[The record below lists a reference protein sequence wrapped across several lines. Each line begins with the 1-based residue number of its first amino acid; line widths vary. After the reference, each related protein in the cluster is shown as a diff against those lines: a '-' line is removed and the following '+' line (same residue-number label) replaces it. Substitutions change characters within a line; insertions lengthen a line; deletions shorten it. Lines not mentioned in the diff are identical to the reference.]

1 MATERKNTGNDIL
14 SKRILNDIIRERYP
28 FEPTKK
34 IADELGLSESS
45 VYNRAF
51 AMGVKKDPVYL
62 RSTQFPP
69 GYLGGKATQF
79 KKGQAPPN
87 KGQKMSTE
95 VYQKVARTMFKK
107 GTVPPNTQPIGTIHQ
122 RKDTGGKMYQYIK
135 LADSEWQLLNR
146 YTWEQHNGPIPKGM
160 VVVYKDGNYL
170 NNDINNL
177 LMITKK
183 ENMARN
189 TIQRLPKILQQV
201 MRLKCKLIKKINN
214 NGTKQTK

>member
-1 MATERKNTGNDIL
+1 M
-14 SKRILNDIIRERYP
+14 SKD
-28 FEPTKK
+28 
-34 IADELGLSESS
+34 
-45 VYNRAF
+45 
-51 AMGVKKDPVYL
+51 
-62 RSTQFPP
+62 
-69 GYLGGKATQF
+69 
-79 KKGQAPPN
+79 
-87 KGQKMSTE
+87 
-95 VYQKVARTMFKK
+95 VYQKVAKTMFKK
-107 GTVPPNTQPIGTIHQ
+107 GSKPMNTQPIGTIHQ

-135 LADSEWQLLNR
+135 LSDSNWQLLNR

-170 NNDINNL
+170 NNDIANL

-189 TIQRLPKILQQV
+189 TIQRLPKELQQV

>member
-1 MATERKNTGNDIL
+1 M
-14 SKRILNDIIRERYP
+14 NDIIRERYP

-34 IADELGLSESS
+34 IADDLGLSESS
-45 VYNRAF
+45 VYNRAW
-51 AMGVKKDPVYL
+51 AMGVKKDPEYL
-62 RSTQFPP
+62 RSTQYPP

-79 KKGQAPPN
+79 KKGSVPAN

-95 VYQKVARTMFKK
+95 VYQKCARTMFKK

-135 LADSEWQLLNR
+135 LADCNWQLLNR

-160 VVVYKDGNYL
+160 VVVYKDGDYL
-170 NNDINNL
+170 NNDITNL

-189 TIQRLPKILQQV
+189 TIQRLPKELQQV
-201 MRLKCKLIKKINN
+201 TRLKCKLIKKINN
-214 NGTKQTK
+214 NGTKQIK

>member
-1 MATERKNTGNDIL
+1 M
-14 SKRILNDIIRERYP
+14 NDIIRERYP

-34 IADELGLSESS
+34 IADDLGLSESS
-45 VYNRAF
+45 VYNRAW
-51 AMGVKKDPVYL
+51 AMGIKKDPVYL

-79 KKGQAPPN
+79 KKRQIPPN
-87 KGQKMSTE
+87 KGQKMSND
-95 VYQKVARTMFKK
+95 VYEKVAKTMFKK
-107 GTVPPNTQPIGTIHQ
+107 GSKPMNTQPIGTIHQ
-122 RKDTGGKMYQYIK
+122 RRDTGGKMYQYIK
-135 LADSEWQLLNR
+135 LADCNWQLLNR

-189 TIQRLPKILQQV
+189 TIQRLPKELQQV

-214 NGTKQTK
+214 NKLLLS

>member
-1 MATERKNTGNDIL
+1 M
-14 SKRILNDIIRERYP
+14 NDIIRERYP

-34 IADELGLSESS
+34 IADDLGLSEGS
-45 VYNRAF
+45 VYNRAY
-51 AMGVKKDPVYL
+51 AMGIKKDPVYL
-62 RSTQFPP
+62 RSTQYPP

-79 KKGQAPPN
+79 QKGQIPPN
-87 KGQKMSTE
+87 KGQKMSKDL
-95 VYQKVARTMFKK
+95 YQKVAKTMFKK
-107 GTVPPNTQPIGTIHQ
+107 GNKPMNTQPIGTIHQ
-122 RKDTGGKMYQYIK
+122 RKDTGGKMYLYIK
-135 LADSEWQLLNR
+135 LADSKWQLLNR

-189 TIQRLPKILQQV
+189 TIQRLPKELQQV

>member
-1 MATERKNTGNDIL
+1 M
-14 SKRILNDIIRERYP
+14 NDIIRERYP

-34 IADELGLSESS
+34 IADDLGLSESS

-51 AMGVKKDPVYL
+51 AMGIKKDPVYL
-62 RSTQFPP
+62 RSTQYPP

-79 KKGQAPPN
+79 QKGQTPPN
-87 KGQKMSTE
+87 KGQKMSKD
-95 VYQKVARTMFKK
+95 VYQKVEKTMFKK
-107 GTVPPNTQPIGTIHQ
+107 GNKPMNTQPIGTIHQ
-122 RKDTGGKMYQYIK
+122 RKDTGGKMYLYIK
-135 LADSEWQLLNR
+135 LADSKWQLLNR

-177 LMITKK
+177 LMITLK

-189 TIQRLPKILQQV
+189 TIQRLPKELQQV

-214 NGTKQTK
+214 GTKQTK

>member
-1 MATERKNTGNDIL
+1 M
-14 SKRILNDIIRERYP
+14 NDIIRERYP

-34 IADELGLSESS
+34 IADDLGLSEGS
-45 VYNRAF
+45 VYNRAY
-51 AMGVKKDPVYL
+51 AMGIKKDPVYL
-62 RSTQFPP
+62 RSTQYPP

-79 KKGQAPPN
+79 QKGQTPPN
-87 KGQKMSTE
+87 KGQKMSKD
-95 VYQKVARTMFKK
+95 VYDKVEKTMFKK
-107 GTVPPNTQPIGTIHQ
+107 GNKPMNTQPIGTIHQ
-122 RKDTGGKMYQYIK
+122 RKDTGGKMYLYIK
-135 LADSEWQLLNR
+135 LADSKWQLLNR

-170 NNDINNL
+170 NNDIANL

-189 TIQRLPKILQQV
+189 TIQRLPKELQQV
-201 MRLKCKLIKKINN
+201 IRLKCKLIKKINN

>member
-1 MATERKNTGNDIL
+1 M
-14 SKRILNDIIRERYP
+14 NDIIRERYP

-34 IADELGLSESS
+34 IADDLGLSEGS
-45 VYNRAF
+45 VYNRAY
-51 AMGVKKDPVYL
+51 AMGIKKDPVYL
-62 RSTQFPP
+62 RSTQYPP

-79 KKGQAPPN
+79 QKGQTPPN
-87 KGQKMSTE
+87 KGQKMSKDL
-95 VYQKVARTMFKK
+95 YQKVAHTMFKK
-107 GTVPPNTQPIGTIHQ
+107 GNKPMNTQPIGTIHQ

-135 LADSEWQLLNR
+135 LADSKWQLLNR

-170 NNDINNL
+170 NNDITNL

-189 TIQRLPKILQQV
+189 TIQRLPKELQQV

-214 NGTKQTK
+214 NGTQQIK

>member
-1 MATERKNTGNDIL
+1 M
-14 SKRILNDIIRERYP
+14 NDIIRERYP

-34 IADELGLSESS
+34 IADDLGLSESS
-45 VYNRAF
+45 VYNRAWS
-51 AMGVKKDPVYL
+51 MGIKKDPVYL

-79 KKGQAPPN
+79 QKGHASAN

-95 VYQKVARTMFKK
+95 VYQKVAHTMFKK

-122 RKDTGGKMYQYIK
+122 RKDTRGKMYQYQYIK
-135 LADSEWQLLNR
+135 LADCKWQLLNR
-146 YTWEQHNGPIPKGM
+146 YTWEMHNGPIPKGM

-170 NNDINNL
+170 NNDIANL

-189 TIQRLPKILQQV
+189 TIQRLPKELQQV

>member
-1 MATERKNTGNDIL
+1 M
-14 SKRILNDIIRERYP
+14 NDIIRERYP

-34 IADELGLSESS
+34 IADDLGLSESS

-51 AMGVKKDPVYL
+51 AMGIKKDPVYL

-79 KKGQAPPN
+79 QKGHASHN
-87 KGQKMSTE
+87 KGQKMSNE
-95 VYQKVARTMFKK
+95 LYQKVAHTMFKK
-107 GTVPPNTQPIGTIHQ
+107 GNKPMNTQPIGTIHQ
-122 RKDTGGKMYQYIK
+122 RKDTGGKMYLYIK
-135 LADSEWQLLNR
+135 LADSKWQLLNR

-170 NNDINNL
+170 NNDITNL

-189 TIQRLPKILQQV
+189 TIQRLPKELQQV
-201 MRLKCKLIKKINN
+201 MRLKCKLINKINK
-214 NGTKQTK
+214 NGTQQTK

>member
-1 MATERKNTGNDIL
+1 M
-14 SKRILNDIIRERYP
+14 NDIIRQRYP

-34 IADELGLSESS
+34 IADDLGLSEGS
-45 VYNRAF
+45 VYNRAY
-51 AMGVKKDPVYL
+51 AMGIKKDPVYL
-62 RSTQFPP
+62 RSTQFPA

-79 KKGQAPPN
+79 QKGSVPAN
-87 KGQKMSTE
+87 KGQKMSKD
-95 VYQKVARTMFKK
+95 VYEKAKPTMFKK
-107 GTVPPNTQPIGTIHQ
+107 GNKPMNTQPIGTIHQ
-122 RKDTGGKMYQYIK
+122 RRDTGGKMYQYIK
-135 LADSEWQLLNR
+135 LADSKWEQLNR

-170 NNDINNL
+170 NNDIANL
-177 LMITKK
+177 LMITLK

-189 TIQRLPKILQQV
+189 TIHRLPEELQQV

>member
-1 MATERKNTGNDIL
+1 M
-14 SKRILNDIIRERYP
+14 NDIIRERYP

-34 IADELGLSESS
+34 IADDLGLSESA

-51 AMGVKKDPVYL
+51 AMGIKKDPVYL

-79 KKGQAPPN
+79 QKGQVPPN
-87 KGQKMSTE
+87 KGEKMSKDLYE
-95 VYQKVARTMFKK
+95 KVAKTMFKK
-107 GTVPPNTQPIGTIHQ
+107 GNKPMNTQPIGTIHQ

-135 LADSEWQLLNR
+135 LADSKWQLLNR

-189 TIQRLPKILQQV
+189 TIQRLPKELQQV

>member
-1 MATERKNTGNDIL
+1 M
-14 SKRILNDIIRERYP
+14 NDIIRERYP

-34 IADELGLSESS
+34 IADDLGLSESS

-51 AMGVKKDPVYL
+51 AMGIKKDPVYL
-62 RSTQFPP
+62 RSTQYPP

-79 KKGQAPPN
+79 QKGQTPPN
-87 KGQKMSTE
+87 KGQKMSKDLYE
-95 VYQKVARTMFKK
+95 KVAKTMFKK
-107 GTVPPNTQPIGTIHQ
+107 GNKPMNTQPIGTIHQ

-135 LADSEWQLLNR
+135 LADSKWQLLNR
-146 YTWEQHNGPIPKGM
+146 YTWEMHNGPIPKGM

-189 TIQRLPKILQQV
+189 TIQRLPKELQQV

-214 NGTKQTK
+214 NGTQQIK

>member
-1 MATERKNTGNDIL
+1 M
-14 SKRILNDIIRERYP
+14 NDIIRERYP

-34 IADELGLSESS
+34 IADDLGLSESS

-51 AMGVKKDPVYL
+51 AMGIKKDPVYL

-79 KKGQAPPN
+79 QKGQTPPN
-87 KGQKMSTE
+87 KGQKMSKDL
-95 VYQKVARTMFKK
+95 YQKVAKTMFKK
-107 GTVPPNTQPIGTIHQ
+107 GNKPMNTQPIGTIHQ
-122 RKDTGGKMYQYIK
+122 RRDTGGKMYQYIK
-135 LADSEWQLLNR
+135 LADSKWEQLNR

-160 VVVYKDGNYL
+160 VIVYKDGDYM
-170 NNDINNL
+170 NNDIANL

-189 TIQRLPKILQQV
+189 TIQRLPKELQQV

>member
-1 MATERKNTGNDIL
+1 M
-14 SKRILNDIIRERYP
+14 NDIIRQRYP

-34 IADELGLSESS
+34 IADDLGLSESS

-51 AMGVKKDPVYL
+51 AMGIKKDPEYL
-62 RSTQFPP
+62 RSTQFPA

-79 KKGQAPPN
+79 QKGQAPPN
-87 KGQKMSTE
+87 KGQKMSKD
-95 VYQKVARTMFKK
+95 VYQKVAKTMFKK
-107 GTVPPNTQPIGTIHQ
+107 GSKPMNTQPIGTIHQ

-135 LADSEWQLLNR
+135 LSDSNWQLLNR

-160 VVVYKDGNYL
+160 VVVYKDGNYM
-170 NNDINNL
+170 NNDIANL
-177 LMITKK
+177 LMITKR

-189 TIQRLPKILQQV
+189 TIHRLPEELQQV

-214 NGTKQTK
+214 NGTQQIK

>member
-1 MATERKNTGNDIL
+1 M
-14 SKRILNDIIRERYP
+14 NDIIRERYP

-34 IADELGLSESS
+34 IADDLGLSESS

-51 AMGVKKDPVYL
+51 AMGIKKDPKYL
-62 RSTQFPP
+62 RSTQYPP

-79 KKGQAPPN
+79 KKGHAPAN

-95 VYQKVARTMFKK
+95 VYQKVAHTMFKK
-107 GTVPPNTQPIGTIHQ
+107 GSKPMNTQPVGTIHQ

-135 LADSEWQLLNR
+135 LADCKWQLLNR
-146 YTWEQHNGPIPKGM
+146 YTWEMHNGPIPKGM

-189 TIQRLPKILQQV
+189 TIQRLPKELQQV

-214 NGTKQTK
+214 NGTKQIK

>member
-1 MATERKNTGNDIL
+1 MNN
-14 SKRILNDIIRERYP
+14 IIRERYP

-34 IADELGLSESS
+34 IADDLGLSESS

-51 AMGVKKDPVYL
+51 AMGIKKDPVYL

-79 KKGQAPPN
+79 QKGQIPPN
-87 KGQKMSTE
+87 KGQKMSNE
-95 VYQKVARTMFKK
+95 LYQKVARTMFKK
-107 GTVPPNTQPIGTIHQ
+107 GSKPTNTQPIGTIHQ
-122 RKDTGGKMYQYIK
+122 RKDTGGKMYLYIK
-135 LADSEWQLLNR
+135 IADSHWEQLNR
-146 YTWEQHNGPIPKGM
+146 YTWEQHNGAIPKGM

-170 NNDINNL
+170 NNDIDNL

-189 TIQRLPKILQQV
+189 TIQRLPKELQQV
-201 MRLKCKLIKKINN
+201 MRLKCKLINKINK

>member
-1 MATERKNTGNDIL
+1 M
-14 SKRILNDIIRERYP
+14 NDIIRERYP

-34 IADELGLSESS
+34 IADDLGLSESS

-62 RSTQFPP
+62 RSTQFPE

-79 KKGQAPPN
+79 KKGTAPPN

-107 GTVPPNTQPIGTIHQ
+107 GSKPTNTQPIGTIHQ
-122 RKDTGGKMYQYIK
+122 RRDTGGKMYQYIK
-135 LADSEWQLLNR
+135 LADCNWQLLNR
-146 YTWEQHNGPIPKGM
+146 YTWEMHNGPIPKGM

-189 TIQRLPKILQQV
+189 TIQRLPKELQQV

>member
-1 MATERKNTGNDIL
+1 M
-14 SKRILNDIIRERYP
+14 NDIIRERYP

-34 IADELGLSESS
+34 IADDLGLSESS
-45 VYNRAF
+45 VYNRAW
-51 AMGVKKDPVYL
+51 AMGIKKDPVYL

-79 KKGQAPPN
+79 KKGTAPPN

-135 LADSEWQLLNR
+135 LADCKWQLLNR

-189 TIQRLPKILQQV
+189 TIQRLPKELQQV

>member
-1 MATERKNTGNDIL
+1 M
-14 SKRILNDIIRERYP
+14 NDIIRERYP

-34 IADELGLSESS
+34 IADDLGLSESS

-51 AMGVKKDPVYL
+51 AMGIKKDPVYL

-79 KKGQAPPN
+79 QKGQIPPN
-87 KGQKMSTE
+87 KGQKMSKE
-95 VYQKVARTMFKK
+95 VYQKVAKTMFKK

-122 RKDTGGKMYQYIK
+122 RRDTGGKMYQYIK
-135 LADSEWQLLNR
+135 LADCKWQLLNR

-189 TIQRLPKILQQV
+189 TIQRLPKELQQV
-201 MRLKCKLIKKINN
+201 MILKCKLIKKINK

>member
-1 MATERKNTGNDIL
+1 M
-14 SKRILNDIIRERYP
+14 NDIIRERYP

-34 IADELGLSESS
+34 IADDLGLSESS

-51 AMGVKKDPVYL
+51 AMGIKKDPVYL
-62 RSTQFPP
+62 RSTQFPA

-79 KKGQAPPN
+79 QKGQAPPN
-87 KGQKMSTE
+87 KGQKMSKD
-95 VYQKVARTMFKK
+95 VYEKAKPTMFKK
-107 GTVPPNTQPIGTIHQ
+107 GNKPMNTQPIGTIHQ

-135 LADSEWQLLNR
+135 LSDSNWQLLNR

-160 VVVYKDGNYL
+160 VVVYKDGNYM
-170 NNDINNL
+170 NNDIANL
-177 LMITKK
+177 LMITLK

-189 TIQRLPKILQQV
+189 TIQRLPKELQQV

-214 NGTKQTK
+214 GTKQTK

>member
-34 IADELGLSESS
+34 IADDLGLSESS

-51 AMGVKKDPVYL
+51 AMGIKKDPVYL
-62 RSTQFPP
+62 RTTQYPP

-79 KKGQAPPN
+79 QKGQVPPN
-87 KGQKMSTE
+87 KGEKMSKDLYE
-95 VYQKVARTMFKK
+95 KVAKTMFKK
-107 GTVPPNTQPIGTIHQ
+107 GNKPMNTQPIGTIHQ

-135 LADSEWQLLNR
+135 LADSKWQLLNR

-160 VVVYKDGNYL
+160 VVVYKDGNYM
-170 NNDINNL
+170 NNDITNL
-177 LMITKK
+177 LMITLK

-189 TIQRLPKILQQV
+189 TIQRLPKELQQV